1 MNRVLSWKIASGVY
15 AYIFKPDG
23 KSYISNRISESSPIW
38 KDTINTISEWSEND
52 YITNFNLMKTEVS
65 EKYGVTLTYK
75 PEYWDYKTGN
85 ENLKTNIVLLAG
97 KDGVGGY
104 GSGSGGGGGIIGD
117 GESYEELAD
126 YINGKIDEAKKAI
139 EEQNEKVKEF
149 IHDEVVNTIGDAK
162 EDIEQT
168 KQDLNNIREEFSEDL
183 KGAKE
188 ALDRAT
194 ELFGDGEIN
203 SEKIQEVFSTVDEYG
218 DWIDSYSG
226 VVADLQADYDTA
238 EGKLGIMGAASSV
251 TDGLFSR
258 FATSLNAVSG
268 TVGAVERTMD
278 ASMGK
283 IHDIATWY
291 DASAS
296 TVTEASRLILA
307 SAAVIS
313 DTVKYM
319 EESGITAE
327 VERQINGSMASIIDT
342 VKLETSSGITYIE
355 QSLNGLSATVATE
368 IAHLDATTQ
377 AITAVGNR
385 MNAMDGTIDT
395 WITKTDSAMS
405 MTNDLREHWSVE
417 SGKLSTVAT
426 LTAET
431 DADGNIIY
439 YISGST
445 GNEIVVWKNED
456 GKWTDG
462 SNIYDNSQVYVHFS
476 ETMASYIQQMS
487 SAVTISVMGPD
498 NMTAAIKVAIQE
510 DVESGNK
517 AIIQMVA
524 DEVVITGDMIAQAI
538 YANQANIGGIIMGA
552 GVIKSSK
559 EMGGRPYFMLD
570 GNSGTLYAQD
580 ANIQGVITATEL
592 RLGSAYGGKDIAAY
606 ATDIAKDEAEK
617 AKIAMEGWVNGFT
630 SSDMFKD
637 SIVSGY
643 VTESAVTEWLKIIE
657 NKMLTPEQV
666 SAISKSMIGAEISI
680 SEEPKVDEYG
690 RVIYTAKIGNK
701 TYDWTTVEG
710 ENFLLLEHTYSAD
723 GKTESFFVDKNG
735 LLRAH
740 NAWIQGKIYA
750 SEGTFTGR
758 IEANEG
764 YFHGSVSADSGYFK
778 GDVVAKT
785 LKVGTSNIDDYISA
799 RIPAV
804 DLGDCVKFGV
814 KNGSDTKYFQFDKD
828 GLLTAN
834 NAVIQGNIV
843 ASEGFIGEIEIKDG
857 GLSGPNFSMTKTG
870 LTMTSSLIQPY
881 TAIDIENSDFFST
894 ADGKEGG
901 NFFFSGNTRWEGK
914 TIPSLL
920 CDTTQIGRRISI
932 TNNSKGIASNDFAI
946 AKMTLPSG
954 KYFFEDGRKTTTLS
968 ICNELVDLIGYGN
981 TKGNEFYGWS
991 VIKRMPFMT
1000 EKSYGHSLEALCTGI
1015 ISTAGEIEKF
1025 KAFDKT
1031 TYIGSQLTVG
1041 ADNSARYWNGSTF
1054 QYISSRNVGTNKVM
1068 IRMPDTWFDRY
1079 NVGSGVKRGDTSD
1092 IFVQLTPVGTLANV
1106 CYGDTSASAFTIQA
1120 STSCKIAFSIYNR
1133 GSWRCLPSKP
1143 FLDVMV
1149 LDSLN
1154 RNIDFCTFDNDMTG
1168 ETKGNSYRVIYS
1180 PEEGNLSFSETDV
1193 YKGEVK
1199 VGGFYEYFDYKYES
1213 EYNWDLGETV
1223 NTLKLWAIQR
1233 NETETI
1239 EATFTVTVNYD
1250 GGSYSTTF
1258 GVIREK
1264 VQN

>member
-38 KDTINTISEWSEND
+38 KDTINTISEWTEDD
-52 YITNFNLMKTEVS
+52 YITNFNFMKNEVS

-97 KDGVGGY
+97 KDGSGGY
-104 GSGSGGGGGIIGD
+104 GSGSGSGIIGD
-117 GESYEELAD
+117 GESYEELTD

-149 IHDEVVNTIGDAK
+149 IHDEVINTIGDAK

-168 KQDLNNIREEFSEDL
+168 KQDLSNIREEFSEDL

-268 TVGAVERTMD
+268 TIGAVERTMD
-278 ASMGK
+278 ASIGK
-283 IHDIATWY
+283 IQDIATWY
-291 DASAS
+291 DTSAA

-327 VERQINGSMASIIDT
+327 VERQINGAMASVIDT
-342 VKLETSSGITYIE
+342 VKLETTSGITYIE

-368 IAHLDATTQ
+368 IAHLDATTE

-405 MTNDLREHWSVE
+405 MTNDLREHWSIE

-462 SNIYDNSQVYVHFS
+462 SNIYDDSQVYVHFS
-476 ETMASYIQQMS
+476 KTMSSYIQQMS

-524 DEVVITGDMIAQAI
+524 DEVVITGEMIADAI
-538 YANQANIGGIIMGA
+538 KANQANIGGIWIGK
-552 GVIKSSK
+552 GIIESTEKSSDGAP
-559 EMGGRPYFMLD
+559 MFRLD
-570 GNSGTLYAQD
+570 GNEGTLYAQD
-580 ANIQGVITATEL
+580 ANIQGIITATEL
-592 RLGSAYGGKDIAAY
+592 RLGSSYGGKDIADY
-606 ATDIAKDEAEK
+606 VEN
-617 AKIAMEGWVNGFT
+617 KINDSEDDLKSNMQGYLNGILNSEG
-630 SSDMFKD
+630 FKD
-637 SIVSGY
+637 DILEGY
-643 VTESAVTEWLKIIE
+643 VTEETVNKWIKELDSKI
-657 NKMLTPEQV
+657 PEGL
-666 SAISKSMIGAEISI
+666 SWEAISALSQQMIGAQINMS
-680 SEEPKVDEYG
+680 STAKTDEYG
-690 RVIYTAKIGNK
+690 RTIYEINIGGQK
-701 TYDWTTVEG
+701 YSWTTVEG
-710 ENFLLLEHTYSAD
+710 DKFLLTGFKYGD
-723 GKTESFFVDKNG
+723 GTERNFVFTKDG
-735 LLRAH
+735 LLQAE
-740 NAWIQGKIYA
+740 NAIIHGHIVATSGTFQGKV
-750 SEGTFTGR
+750 
-758 IEANEG
+758 EANEG
-764 YFHGSVSADSGYFK
+764 YFH

-870 LTMTSSLIQPY
+870 LTMTGSLTQPY
-881 TAIDIENSDFFST
+881 TVIDIENSDFFST
-894 ADGKEGG
+894 ADGKESG

-1015 ISTAGEIEKF
+1015 INTNGDIEKF

-1031 TYIGSQLTVG
+1031 IYIESQLTVD
-1041 ADNSARYWNGSTF
+1041 ADNSARYWDGSAF
-1054 QYISSRNVGTNKVM
+1054 QYISSKSVGTNKVA

-1079 NVGSGVKRGDTSD
+1079 NTGSGVKRGDTSD

-1154 RNIDFCTFDNDMTG
+1154 RNIVFCTFDNDMTG

-1193 YKGEVK
+1193 YKGNVK
-1199 VGGFYEYFDYKYES
+1199 MGGFYEYFDYKYES
-1213 EYNWDLGETV
+1213 EYDWGLGETV
-1223 NTLKLWAIQR
+1223 NTLKLWAIPR
-1233 NETETI
+1233 NETGTT
-1239 EATFTVTVNYD
+1239 EATFTVAVNYD

-1258 GVIREK
+1258 LVIREK

>member
-38 KDTINTISEWSEND
+38 KDTINTISEWTEDD

-104 GSGSGGGGGIIGD
+104 GSGSGGGIIGD

-168 KQDLNNIREEFSEDL
+168 KQDLSNLREEFSEDL

-238 EGKLGIMGAASSV
+238 EGKLGIIGAASSV

-268 TVGAVERTMD
+268 TIGAVERTMD

-283 IHDIATWY
+283 IQDIATWY
-291 DASAS
+291 DTSAA

-313 DTVKYM
+313 DAVKYM

-327 VERQINGSMASIIDT
+327 VERQINGAMASVIDT
-342 VKLETSSGITYIE
+342 VKLETASGITYIE

-368 IAHLDATTQ
+368 IAHLDATTE

-405 MTNDLREHWSVE
+405 MTNDLREHWSIE

-462 SNIYDNSQVYVHFS
+462 SNIYDDSQVYVHFS

-552 GVIKSSK
+552 GVIKSAESV
-559 EMGGRPYFMLD
+559 GGRPYFELN
-570 GNSGTLYAQD
+570 GRTGTFYAQK
-580 ANIQGVITATEL
+580 AIINGEIVAESL
-592 RLGSAYGGKDIAAY
+592 RLGPVYGDVGIDTYVDNKINDSE
-606 ATDIAKDEAEK
+606 DELK
-617 AKIAMEGWVNGFT
+617 SNMQGYLNGILNSEG
-630 SSDMFKD
+630 FKD
-637 SIVSGY
+637 DILEGY
-643 VTESAVTEWLKIIE
+643 VTEETVNKWIKELDSKI
-657 NKMLTPEQV
+657 PEGL
-666 SAISKSMIGAEISI
+666 SWEAISALSQQMIGAQINMS
-680 SEEPKVDEYG
+680 STAKTDEYG
-690 RVIYTAKIGNK
+690 RTIYEINIGGQK
-701 TYDWTTVEG
+701 YSWTTVEG
-710 ENFLLLEHTYSAD
+710 DKFLLTGFKYGD
-723 GKTESFFVDKNG
+723 GTERNFVFTKDG
-735 LLRAH
+735 LLQAE
-740 NAWIQGKIYA
+740 NAIIHGHIVATSGTFQGKV
-750 SEGTFTGR
+750 
-758 IEANEG
+758 EANEG
-764 YFHGSVSADSGYFK
+764 YFH

-814 KNGSDTKYFQFDKD
+814 KNGSGTKYFQFDKD

-857 GLSGPNFSMTKTG
+857 GLSGPNFTMGKTG
-870 LTMTSSLIQPY
+870 LTMTGSLTQPY

-1015 ISTAGEIEKF
+1015 INTSGTIEKF

-1031 TYIGSQLTVG
+1031 TYIESQLTVA
-1041 ADNSARYWNGSTF
+1041 ADNSARHWNGSTF
-1054 QYISSRNVGTNKVM
+1054 QYISSKNVGTNKVM
-1068 IRMPDTWFDRY
+1068 VRMPDTWFDRY

-1199 VGGFYEYFDYKYES
+1199 VGGFYEYFNYKYES
-1213 EYNWDLGETV
+1213 EYDWDLGETV